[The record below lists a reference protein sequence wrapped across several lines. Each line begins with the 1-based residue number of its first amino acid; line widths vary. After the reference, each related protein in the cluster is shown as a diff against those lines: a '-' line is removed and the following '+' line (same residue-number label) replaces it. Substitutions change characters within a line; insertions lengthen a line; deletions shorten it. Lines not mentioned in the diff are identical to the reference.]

1 MIQPEVSILLVS
13 WNTLAETRACLESL
27 PRSVDDD
34 LSYEVIAV
42 DNGSRDGSAEMLAD
56 WPRVHL
62 VRNEVNTGF
71 AAAVNQ
77 AYARAGGAYVL
88 LLNSDIQ
95 FRPGALSVLARF
107 LHDHP
112 DAAGVAPL
120 YLNPD
125 GTIQQHYM
133 RLPSFPS
140 ALAAATALRWL
151 PGFRQ
156 ALNSY
161 LMRGADFS
169 RARPVEQPSASC
181 LLLRRRDLDPDV
193 VLDERLPIYFN
204 DVLLARAL
212 AAKGRQLW
220 MTPDAVLVHTM
231 GASTKLLGR
240 RARSQHHLGGLVR
253 YLRLTQPGHRV
264 ALFQSLAL
272 LDRLGRRVLRGRHE
286 LTLPE
291 AIAAVRGDVGPLP
304 DGDSRTWVVMLS
316 GVRWS
321 SGSHRQH
328 ALAQEL
334 AGDYRV
340 LFVDPPTHRPA
351 WRLTVD
357 RVAPSV
363 WRANAPSPLPFG
375 RHLPP
380 VNRVNRSVAA
390 AALCRWLDQAPARR
404 LLWLD
409 DDLAASIAGR
419 LEETAVV
426 YDAVDLDWT
435 FTRRWN
441 RAHLRRGLQE
451 AVAAAD
457 LVLASSPALPDRLP
471 KARREPVVVPNACD
485 PDLFT
490 PVGEVNTAIA
500 RQSGPHLCYT
510 GAIDTRAFDAR
521 LVATVARRHPRWTF
535 HLVGPATPAGRA
547 PLAGLPNVHL
557 TGPVPF
563 EEVPAI
569 IRACDVCLIPYRLGG
584 LIDYVHPK
592 KLYEYLAA
600 GKPVVATALPALTA
614 MEGLLHLAANA
625 EEFEEGIEKALA
637 SATSP
642 TAVAARRQ
650 AAKENSWS
658 ARGRQVRALLAT
670 LEDV

>member
-1 MIQPEVSILLVS
+1 MSPPEVSILLVS
-13 WNTLAETRACLESL
+13 WNTLTETRACLESI

-34 LSYEVIAV
+34 LAYEVIAV
-42 DNGSRDGSAEMLAD
+42 DNGSRDGSAEMLAE
-56 WPRVHL
+56 WPGVHL
-62 VRNEVNTGF
+62 VRNEDNAGF

-77 AYARAGGAYVL
+77 AYARADGEYIL
-88 LLNSDIQ
+88 LLNSDIR

-107 LHDHP
+107 LRDHP

-125 GTIQQHYM
+125 GTVQQHYM

-140 ALAAATALRWL
+140 ALASATALRWL
-151 PGFRQ
+151 PGFRH
-156 ALNSY
+156 AMNSY

-169 RARPVEQPSASC
+169 RPQPVEQPSASC
-181 LLLRRRDLDPDV
+181 LLLRRRDLDRDQ

-204 DVLLARAL
+204 DVLLAHSL
-212 AAKGRQLW
+212 AAKGRELW
-220 MTPDAVLVHTM
+220 MTPDAVLIHTM

-240 RARSQHHLGGLVR
+240 CARSRHHLGGLVR
-253 YLRLTQPGHRV
+253 YLQLTQPGHRV
-264 ALFQSLAL
+264 TVFQSLAL

-286 LTLPE
+286 LTVRD

-304 DGDSRTWVVMLS
+304 DGDPRTWVVMLS

-321 SGSHRQH
+321 AGSHRQH
-328 ALAQEL
+328 ALAREL
-334 AGDYRV
+334 AGDHRV
-340 LFVDPPTHRPA
+340 LFVDPPTHKPR

-357 RVAPSV
+357 QVAPSL
-363 WRANAPSPLPFG
+363 WQATPPSVLPFG

-380 VNRVNRSVAA
+380 VNLVNRTVAA
-390 AALCRWLDQAPARR
+390 AALRRWLDQAPARR

-409 DDLAASIAGR
+409 DDLAASVAGR

-441 RAHLRRGLQE
+441 RAHVRRGLRE
-451 AVAAAD
+451 AVAKAD
-457 LVLASSPALPDRLP
+457 LVLASSPELPDRLP

-490 PVGEVNTAIA
+490 SFGTVDARIA

-521 LVATVARRHPRWTF
+521 LVATVARKHPRWTF

-557 TGPVPF
+557 TGPVAF

-569 IRACDVCLIPYRLGG
+569 VRACDVCLIPYRLGG
-584 LIDYVHPK
+584 LVDYVHPK
-592 KLYEYLAA
+592 KLYEYLAV
-600 GKPVVATALPALTA
+600 GKPVVATALPALRA
-614 MEGLLHLAANA
+614 MDGLLYLAADA
-625 EEFEEGIEKALA
+625 EEFEEGIEKALT
-637 SATSP
+637 STTSP
-642 TAVAARRQ
+642 TAVSARLQ

-658 ARGRQVRALLAT
+658 ARGQQVRALLAK
-670 LEDV
+670 LEDA